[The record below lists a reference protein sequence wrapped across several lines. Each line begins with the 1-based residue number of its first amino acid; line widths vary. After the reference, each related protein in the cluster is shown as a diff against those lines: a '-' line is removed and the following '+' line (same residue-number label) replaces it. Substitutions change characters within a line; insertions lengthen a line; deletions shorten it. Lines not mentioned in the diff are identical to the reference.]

1 MRILLPVILAAT
13 LAASDSDYQQFDGR
27 AMLGINMTPPS
38 AATQTSNGT
47 DPGLGVEAQQ
57 VYPGTAAQRMGVQPG
72 DLITTLNGGTIGSMN
87 DLRNEVALAG
97 VGGDVVLEV
106 MRNGER
112 LVLQEK
118 LSEWPANIPYQPID
132 EAAERRFRDW
142 QARRLDRTQQAVASL
157 RKQVEDLERKTGDG
171 AKSNAGQRGPVS
183 PMQAMGLPASQAL
196 AALPAFKLT
205 LRTAHDAADSGSV
218 VPGRTTAWDA
228 RVLVGT
234 SIPVIF

>member
-1 MRILLPVILAAT
+1 
-13 LAASDSDYQQFDGR
+13 
-27 AMLGINMTPPS
+27 
-38 AATQTSNGT
+38 
-47 DPGLGVEAQQ
+47 
-57 VYPGTAAQRMGVQPG
+57 
-72 DLITTLNGGTIGSMN
+72 
-87 DLRNEVALAG
+87 
-97 VGGDVVLEV
+97 

-112 LVLQEK
+112 LVLKEK
-118 LSEWPANIPYQPID
+118 LSEWPASIPYQPID

-157 RKQVEDLERKTGDG
+157 RKQVEDLERKTGDS
-171 AKSNAGQRGPVS
+171 AKSSAGQRGHVS
-183 PMQAMGLPASQAL
+183 PMQAMGMPASQAL

-228 RVLVGT
+228 RVLIGT